1 MVGVVA
7 PSGTPKEIVARLRA
21 EVMAAAHSPEV
32 HDRLKMMA
40 AEPKPMTA
48 DEFGAFIA
56 GEYERIGSIMRAAKV
71 KAE

>member
-1 MVGVVA
+1 
-7 PSGTPKEIVARLRA
+7 
-21 EVMAAAHSPEV
+21 MAAAHSPEV
-32 HDRLKMMA
+32 HDRLKMLA
-40 AEPKPMTA
+40 AEPKPLTA